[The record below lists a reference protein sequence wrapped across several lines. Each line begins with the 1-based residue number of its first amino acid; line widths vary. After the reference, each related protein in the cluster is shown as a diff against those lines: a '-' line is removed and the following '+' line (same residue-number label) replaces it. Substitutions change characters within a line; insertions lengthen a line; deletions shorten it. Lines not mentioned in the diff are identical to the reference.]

1 MRCSDFDGK
10 LYIENSIYHD
20 QIEQCLHLA
29 LLYIDRRDSIPILRA
44 IRPDNEEIIG
54 WVRIKNG
61 AMIESNGIP
70 RNVKTP
76 NKDGIYFLVKKGTVL
91 IFEPYESFLVK
102 K

>member
-1 MRCSDFDGK
+1 MKCQDFDGK
-10 LYIENSIYHD
+10 LYIESSIYHD

-29 LLYIDRRDSIPILRA
+29 LLYVDRTGSIPILRA

-61 AMIESNGIP
+61 TIIESNGIP
-70 RNVKTP
+70 RNIKPPTR
-76 NKDGIYFLVKKGTVL
+76 DGIYFLIKKGTVL
-91 IFEPYESFLVK
+91 IFEPYDSFLMK